1 MKHLYKRLLA
11 LMLTGVLALSSLPAT
26 AWAEGDSLPEAPVAQ
41 TEICPD
47 CGAAA
52 DIPGGGN
59 STYCGVYSIRGCP
72 PAWGDPPGL

>member
-52 DIPGGGN
+52 DIPGG
-59 STYCGVYSIRGCP
+59 
-72 PAWGDPPGL
+72 